1 MTKRLRCVS
10 LLWCASL
17 LAAAPGF
24 GQTSRLTRQEISRDL
39 FTVAPAVQATTIPAE
54 QGASKKSVGLAILYS
69 LVIPGMGE
77 LYADGFASGKYF
89 LLGEGALWITY
100 AAFEIH
106 GNDLRDGA
114 RAYAAA
120 HAGVVTNGKD
130 DQFFVDVG
138 NFASMDDYNDK
149 RLRDRDIS
157 RLYSVEGGQYWLWDS
172 QNSRAAFREQRI
184 ASESAYNGRKFVVA
198 AIVINHV
205 VSAINAARAAI
216 SHNRS
221 LQESLGQLEL
231 SSRVLGAPG
240 QEHGVMVTLSRSF

>member
-1 MTKRLRCVS
+1 MTTRLRCAFLLLCVS
-10 LLWCASL
+10 I

-39 FTVAPAVQATTIPAE
+39 FAAAPAVQASTTPVD
-54 QGASKKSVGLAILYS
+54 QGTSRKAVGLAILYS
-69 LVIPGMGE
+69 LIVPGMGE

-89 LLGEGALWITY
+89 LMAEGALWITY

-106 GNDLRDGA
+106 GNDLRDAA
-114 RAYAAA
+114 RSYSGA
-120 HAGVVTNGKD
+120 HAGVITSGKD
-130 DQFFVDVG
+130 DQFFVDLG

-157 RLYSVEGGQYWLWDS
+157 RLYTLEAGQYWLWDS
-172 QNSRAAFREQRI
+172 QAARLDYREQRI
-184 ASESAYNGRKFVVA
+184 ASESAYNSRKFVVA

-231 SSRVLGAPG
+231 SGRVLGTPG
-240 QEHGVMVTLSRSF
+240 QEHGVMVTLSRTF